1 LIESTLLPTVAKMS
15 EPATND
21 TAQKETE
28 PKEQKNGEQ
37 NGEEEKD
44 KSQPAVK
51 EMKAIVLTG
60 FGGLK
65 SVKVLKRPEPQLQEG
80 EVLIRVKACGLNFP
94 DLMLRQGVIDNPPK
108 TKAPFVLGFECAGEV
123 EAVGEGVTDIR
134 VGDRVAALSESKA
147 WAELVAVP
155 AKFVYKIPA
164 KMSFEDAAAITMNYV
179 VAYALLFEI
188 GNLKSDQTVLVHS
201 VGGGVGQA
209 VVQLAKTVGGV
220 KLIGTASKGK
230 HESIKDVAHLLD
242 HSTDYVQ
249 EIKKEFPDGIDLVL
263 DCLCGDDVNKG
274 YTLLKPMGRYVL
286 YGASKLTTGETKS
299 LFSLAKFWWQVDKV
313 SPMKL
318 FDENKTLSGFNL
330 RQLLYAQG
338 RDQYVRDLVDRIY
351 KLYSEGQIKPVVD
364 STWAFEDIP
373 DAMQKMHDR
382 KNVGKIILDPA
393 KEPIPRPPEEV
404 VEKKRKGSAKSSK
417 ENKEKDNKENNEEN
431 KDNKESKEEAKA
443 GGDSGEKAPENG
455 TDK

>member
-1 LIESTLLPTVAKMS
+1 MS
-15 EPATND
+15 ETATND
-21 TAQKETE
+21 TNQKELE
-28 PKEQKNGEQ
+28 PKDQKNGEQ

-44 KSQPAVK
+44 KTQTTAK
-51 EMKAIVLTG
+51 EMKAVVLTG

-65 SVKVLKRPEPQLQEG
+65 SVKVLKRPEPQPQEG

-108 TKAPFVLGFECAGEV
+108 TKAPFIMGFECAGEV
-123 EAVGEGVTDIR
+123 EAVGEGVKDIR
-134 VGDRVAALSESKA
+134 VGDRVAALSESRA
-147 WAELVAVP
+147 WAELVSVP
-155 AKFVYKIPA
+155 SKYVYKIPA

-188 GNLKSDQTVLVHS
+188 GNIKSDQIVLVHS

-209 VVQLAKTVGGV
+209 IAQLAKTVGGV
-220 KLIGTASKGK
+220 KLIGTASKSK
-230 HESIKDVAHLLD
+230 HESIKDVTQLID

-274 YTLLKPMGRYVL
+274 YNLLKPMGRYVL

-338 RDQYVRDLVDRIY
+338 RDQYVRDIVDRIF
-351 KLYSEGQIKPVVD
+351 KLYSEGQIKPVID
-364 STWAFEDIP
+364 STWAFDDIP

-382 KNVGKIILDPA
+382 KNVGKILLDPA

-404 VEKKRKGSAKSSK
+404 VEKKRKGSAKS
-417 ENKEKDNKENNEEN
+417 KDNKDKEKENNGEN
-431 KDNKESKEEAKA
+431 KDNKESKEEDKA
-443 GGDSGEKAPENG
+443 QGGDNGEKAPENG